1 MRIRG
6 WSYRPTDR
14 QYMVALS
21 MAAVS
26 LRPRLAIESLDRSLA
41 TLLSSELPETL
52 SLSMKGGGQRIT
64 DLGFAVGIV
73 AEVTESTSAHAD
85 RVAGDTAG
93 EPVVPQAEIDAAM
106 RTTMPAR
113 GFLTISAYQ
122 VCERSVPCC
131 TWRWALSD
139 SNR

>member
-1 MRIRG
+1 
-6 WSYRPTDR
+6 
-14 QYMVALS
+14 MVALS

-26 LRPRLAIESLDRSLA
+26 LRPRLAIESLDRSMA
-41 TLLSSELPETL
+41 TLFSSELPETL

-64 DLGFAVGIV
+64 EFGFAVGIV

-113 GFLTISAYQ
+113 GLLTTNAYQ
-122 VCERSVPCC
+122 VRSVGSVGAGTFAQRPSG
-131 TWRWALSD
+131 WVRSD
-139 SNR
+139 R